1 VSELRLHGKVAI
13 ITGGTSGIGRESC
26 IVFAREGAKV
36 VVAGIDAAGGKE
48 VAATIAENGGEAVFI
63 QTDVT
68 QEDQVIRLVKESKQR
83 FGKIDILF
91 NNATWYNVLPA
102 TEMPLEDWKRTIDVN
117 LTGPF
122 LCCKYAIAEM
132 MKDGGGSIIN
142 TSSVG
147 GTVAFIAH
155 PAYNAAKG
163 GLNMLTK
170 NLALDYGKYQI
181 RANCI
186 SPGIIE
192 TPLTENNLG
201 DSEKYEKLLT
211 RCFTGRIG
219 KPEDIANAAVFLA
232 SDEATFITGTNFH
245 VDNGWTAR

>member
-1 VSELRLHGKVAI
+1 MRLNGKVAI
-13 ITGGTSGIGRESC
+13 VTGGTSGIGRETS

-36 VVAGIDAAGGKE
+36 VVAGINAEQGNEA
-48 VAATIAENGGEAVFI
+48 VAVIAKAGGEAVFVE
-63 QTDVT
+63 TDVT
-68 QEDQVIRLVKESKQR
+68 QEEQVIRMVHTAIET
-83 FGKIDILF
+83 FGTIDILF
-91 NNATWYNVLPA
+91 NNATWYTVQPA
-102 TEMPLEDWKRTIDVN
+102 TKMPLEDWRRTIDTN

-122 LCCKYAIAEM
+122 LCCKYVIKHM
-132 MKDGGGSIIN
+132 MISGGGSIIN

-147 GTVAFIAH
+147 GTVAFAAH

-163 GLNMLTK
+163 GLNLLAK

-181 RANCI
+181 RVNCI

-192 TPLTENNLG
+192 TPLTQANLQ
-201 DSEKYEKLLT
+201 DPEKHERLLS

-219 KPEDIANAAVFLA
+219 QPNDIAQAALFLA
-232 SDEATFITGTNFH
+232 SDESSFVTGTNLY

>member
-1 VSELRLHGKVAI
+1 MNAVRLKDKVAI
-13 ITGGTSGIGRESC
+13 VTGGTSGIGRESC
-26 IVFAREGAKV
+26 FLFAREGAKV
-36 VVAGIDAAGGKE
+36 VVAGTNAQRGEA
-48 VAATIAENGGEAVFI
+48 VAAAIAEEGGEAVFI

-68 QEDQVIRLVKESKQR
+68 QEEQVIRMVNETKR
-83 FGKIDILF
+83 RYGKIDVLF
-91 NNATWYNVLPA
+91 NNATWYNVIPA
-102 TEMPLEDWKRTIDVN
+102 TEMPLEVWRRTIDTT

-122 LCCKYAIAEM
+122 LCCKYVIKEM

-201 DSEKYEKLLT
+201 DPEKYDRLLS

-219 KPEDIANAAVFLA
+219 TPEDVASAALFLA
-232 SDEATFITGTNFH
+232 SDESTFITGTNLH

>member
-1 VSELRLHGKVAI
+1 MRLKDKVAI

-26 IVFAREGAKV
+26 VVFAREGAKV
-36 VVAGIDAAGGKE
+36 VVSGTNEERGNAV
-48 VAATIAENGGEAVFI
+48 VAQIAEEGGDAIFV
-63 QTDVT
+63 QTDIT
-68 QEDQVIRLVKESKQR
+68 KEDQVIRLINETMGR
-83 FGKIDILF
+83 YGKIDILF
-91 NNATWYNVLPA
+91 NNATWYTTVPA
-102 TEMPLEDWKRTIDVN
+102 VEMPLEDWDRTIATT

-132 MKDGGGSIIN
+132 MKSGGGSIIN

-147 GTVAFIAH
+147 GTVAFGAH

-192 TPLTENNLG
+192 TPLTEGNL
-201 DSEKYEKLLT
+201 SNPEKHEKLLA

-219 KPEDIANAAVFLA
+219 KSEDIAYAAVFLA
-232 SDEATFITGTNFH
+232 SDEATFITGTNLH

>member
-1 VSELRLHGKVAI
+1 MRLQGKTAI
-13 ITGGTSGIGRESC
+13 VTGGTSGIGRESS

-36 VVAGIDAAGGKE
+36 VVAGLNAEQGQE
-48 VAATIAENGGEAVFI
+48 VVAQIAEKGGEAVFI

-68 QEDQVIRLVKESKQR
+68 QEEQVIHLINETKRLY
-83 FGKIDILF
+83 GKIDVLF
-91 NNATWYNVLPA
+91 NNATWYNVVPA
-102 TEMPLEDWKRTIDVN
+102 TELSLSDWHKTIDTT
-117 LTGPF
+117 LTGSF

-147 GTVAFIAH
+147 GTVAFYAH

-192 TPLTENNLG
+192 TPLTEMNLS
-201 DSEKYEKLLT
+201 DPQKQANLLS

-219 KPEDIANAAVFLA
+219 KPEDIANAALFLA
-232 SDEATFITGTNFH
+232 SDESTFITGTNLF

>member
-1 VSELRLHGKVAI
+1 LRLKGKVAV

-26 IVFAREGAKV
+26 YLFAREGATV
-36 VVAGIDAAGGKE
+36 VVAGIDAAQGDAVASDIVEEGGR
-48 VAATIAENGGEAVFI
+48 AVFI

-68 QEDQVIRLVKESKQR
+68 QEDQVIRLVRETKQR
-83 FGKIDILF
+83 YGKIDVLF

-102 TEMPLEDWKRTIDVN
+102 TEMPLADWRKTIDTS

-122 LCCKYAIAEM
+122 LCCKYAIKEM
-132 MKDGGGSIIN
+132 MQDGGGSIIN

-147 GTVAFIAH
+147 GTVAFVAH

-163 GLNMLTK
+163 GLDMLTK

-181 RANCI
+181 RVNCI

-192 TPLTENNLG
+192 TPLSENSLR
-201 DSEKYEKLLT
+201 DPEKVEKLLS

-219 KPEDIANAAVFLA
+219 KPEDVANAALFLA
-232 SDEATFITGTNFH
+232 SDESSFITGTNLY

>member
-1 VSELRLHGKVAI
+1 MRLRGKAAI
-13 ITGGTSGIGRESC
+13 VTGGTSGIGRASC
-26 IVFAREGAKV
+26 IAFAREGAKV
-36 VVAGIDAAGGKE
+36 AIADINAEGGRA
-48 VAATIAENGGEAVFI
+48 VAAEIADNGGEAFFI
-63 QTDVT
+63 ETDVT
-68 QEDQVIRLVKESKQR
+68 QEDQVIRMVSETKRR

-91 NNATWYNVLPA
+91 NNATWYVVKQA
-102 TEMPLEDWKRTIDVN
+102 TEMSLEDWRRTIDTN

-122 LCCKYAIAEM
+122 LCSKYVIMEM

-147 GTVAFIAH
+147 GSVAFVHH

-163 GLNMLTK
+163 GLNMLAK
-170 NLALDYGKYQI
+170 NLAFDYGKYQI
-181 RANCI
+181 RVNCI

-192 TPLTENNLG
+192 TPLTANDLS
-201 DSEKYEKLLT
+201 DPVKYERLLS

-232 SDEATFITGTNFH
+232 SDESSFITGTNLF